1 MGVPLIRGEAP
12 VVCLAQPNGLGE
24 WYKDS
29 KRGNAP
35 AIYKEA
41 IHWGK

>member
-1 MGVPLIRGEAP
+1 L
-12 VVCLAQPNGLGE
+12 
-24 WYKDS
+24 

-41 IHWGK
+41 IHWGRWPGRCP